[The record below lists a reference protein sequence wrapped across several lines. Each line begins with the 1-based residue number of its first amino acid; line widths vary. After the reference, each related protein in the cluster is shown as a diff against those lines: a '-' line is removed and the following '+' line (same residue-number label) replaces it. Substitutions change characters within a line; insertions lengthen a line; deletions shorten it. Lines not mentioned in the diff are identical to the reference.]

1 MVSRSAR
8 LTLAFA
14 LLLILAACSRAEAT
28 PTPATGTEIAPVV
41 LDTGVIA
48 EGRLVPAKYVD
59 LAFTGSGKVSK
70 LLKQEGDSVEAGDI
84 IAQLEGLA
92 ALQAGVAAA
101 QQEQILAK
109 QALEDT
115 QQQAGLVS
123 AQKQLELANARDAL
137 DDAEY
142 KWRVNQEG
150 YRGSKNTM
158 DAARARLV
166 LADDYV
172 EAAERAYHS
181 APGNDDD
188 ATKATALAN
197 LAAAR
202 KSLDDVKRQWTWL
215 NGKPSAI
222 DQAILDAELAE
233 AQAAL
238 AEAQREY
245 DKVKDGVDTDSLA
258 AAQARFDNAEA
269 SLAAAQEA
277 VNQLQIVA
285 PFSGKLSRLDLK
297 VGEMITS
304 AVVVATV
311 TDSSSWIVETDDLTE
326 IEVVRVQPGQK
337 VTLVADALPDLE
349 MTGTVET
356 IAEVFEEKRGDVTYT
371 AKLRVDDVDPR
382 LRWGMTV
389 VATFGD

>member
-1 MVSRSAR
+1 V
-8 LTLAFA
+8 
-14 LLLILAACSRAEAT
+14 
-28 PTPATGTEIAPVV
+28 
-41 LDTGVIA
+41 
-48 EGRLVPAKYVD
+48 
-59 LAFTGSGKVSK
+59 
-70 LLKQEGDSVEAGDI
+70 
-84 IAQLEGLA
+84 
-92 ALQAGVAAA
+92 
-101 QQEQILAK
+101 
-109 QALEDT
+109 
-115 QQQAGLVS
+115 
-123 AQKQLELANARDAL
+123 L

-172 EAAERAYHS
+172 ESAERAYHN

-202 KSLDDVKRQWTWL
+202 KSLDDIKRQWTWL
-215 NGKPSAI
+215 NGKPSEI

-238 AEAQREY
+238 AEAQRAY
-245 DKVKDGVDTDSLA
+245 DKVKDGVDPDTLA
-258 AAQARFDNAEA
+258 IAQARYDNAEA

-285 PFSGKLSRLDLK
+285 PFAGTLSSLNLK
-297 VGEMITS
+297 VGQMIPS
-304 AVVVATV
+304 AAVVGSV
-311 TDSSSWIVETDDLTE
+311 TDTSSWIVETDDLTE
-326 IEVVRVQPGQK
+326 IEVVRVEAGQK
-337 VTLVADALPDLE
+337 ATLVADALPDLE
-349 MTGTVET
+349 MRGTVESV
-356 IAEVFEEKRGDVTYT
+356 AQVFEEKRGDVTYT
-371 AKLRVDDVDPR
+371 AKIRIENGDPR

-389 VATFGD
+389 VATFED